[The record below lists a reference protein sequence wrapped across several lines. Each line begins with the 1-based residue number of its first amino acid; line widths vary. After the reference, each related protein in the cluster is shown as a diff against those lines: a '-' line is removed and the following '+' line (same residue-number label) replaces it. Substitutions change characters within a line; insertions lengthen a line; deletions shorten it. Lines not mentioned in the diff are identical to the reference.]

1 MGDASINF
9 NLPYFTARF
18 YYFFTTF
25 CMFFAPEMIVL
36 ALELKK
42 KSRLRHIFSPNDY
55 FYNHSWHLFQF
66 ARSSDFNLPFQF
78 TVRSWLFNLP
88 PTIRDFNLPIDCPSG
103 NVDLPSVWD
112 FNLPSQ
118 HDFNLPSD
126 NFNLPG
132 CMISIYRSS
141 PVISISHDIVSCV
154 ISISSS
160 IIPSQSWILIYR

>member
-1 MGDASINF
+1 MGNWNSCKRPSGLIMAFSIYF
-9 NLPYFTARF
+9 SIYLIFRTVLLLFTSILVDLP
-18 YYFFTTF
+18 
-25 CMFFAPEMIVL
+25 MFFAPEMMVL
-36 ALELKK
+36 ALEFHF
-42 KSRLRHIFSPNDY
+42 SRLRHIFSHKYY
-55 FYNHSWHLFQF
+55 FYSHSRHLFQF

-132 CMISIYRSS
+132 HLPTLWFQFTVR
-141 PVISISHDIVSCV
+141 
-154 ISISSS
+154 
-160 IIPSQSWILIYR
+160 